1 MVNKM
6 GLFIDVAYDSLIKKD
21 EELCGDRVDII
32 RLEDSTIIVLADGL
46 GSGVKANILASL
58 TAKIAST
65 MLKEGADI
73 YETVDTIVNTLPVCK
88 VRNIAYCTFTIM
100 KIYNDGRAYIAEYDN
115 PPFFLIGSNENIEMK
130 KKESIIN
137 EKKVVESQ
145 FILQEGDVLT
155 VVSDGCIHAG
165 IGNILN
171 LGWSWDN
178 VENYL
183 TRNIQHRRSA
193 KNIAKDLIQVCWDL
207 YGGKPGDDTTVVCVK
222 ARKPEYIDLFTG
234 APEDKRN
241 DSYVIKEFMS
251 GTGKKI
257 ICGGTTSNIASREL
271 GRVLKVNLDFFD
283 KDVPPTATMDGI
295 DLVTEGV
302 LTLSKAIE
310 KLKNYQ
316 VSFEEQES
324 DCDLEGLDGASRLV
338 KMLIEDC
345 THINLWVGK
354 AINPAHQNPNFP
366 INFSIKLK
374 LVDQLVECMRK
385 LGKYVNV
392 NYL

>member
-1 MVNKM
+1 MVSKM
-6 GLFIDVAYDSLIKKD
+6 DLFIDVVYDSLLKKD
-21 EELCGDRVDII
+21 EELCGDRVEII
-32 RLEDSTIIVLADGL
+32 RLEDSTIIVMADGL

-88 VRNIAYCTFTIM
+88 VREIAYCTFTIM

-115 PPFFLIGSNENIEMK
+115 PPYFLIRNNEGLEIN

-137 EKKVVESQ
+137 EKKVVESE
-145 FILQEGDVLT
+145 FILKEGDVLT

-178 VENYL
+178 VQNYL
-183 TRNIQHRRSA
+183 IRNSQFRRSA
-193 KNIAKDLIQVCWDL
+193 KNIEKDLIQVCWDL
-207 YGGKPGDDTTVVCVK
+207 YGGQPGDDTTIVCVK
-222 ARKPEYIDLFTG
+222 ARKPEVIDLFTG
-234 APEDKRN
+234 PPKDERN
-241 DSYVIKEFMS
+241 DSYIIKEFMK

-271 GRVLKVNLDFFD
+271 GRPLKVNLDFYD
-283 KDVPPTATMDGI
+283 KDVPPTATMEGI

-310 KLKNYQ
+310 KLSNYDA
-316 VSFEEQES
+316 SFAER
-324 DCDLEGLDGASRLV
+324 DNYYDLEGQDGASRLV

-345 THINLWVGK
+345 THFNLWVGK

-366 INFSIKLK
+366 IDLSIKLK
-374 LVDQLVECMRK
+374 LVDQLVEHMKK
-385 LGKYVNV
+385 LGKYVSI
-392 NYL
+392 NYI

>member
-1 MVNKM
+1 MIKM
-6 GLFIDVAYDSLIKKD
+6 GLFIDVAYDNLIKKD
-21 EELCGDRVDII
+21 EELCGDRVEVI

-88 VRNIAYCTFTIM
+88 VRNIAYCTFTLI
-100 KIYNDGRAYIAEYDN
+100 KVYNDGRTYIAEYDN
-115 PPFFLIGSNENIEMK
+115 PPFFLIRDKAGIEID

-137 EKKVVESQ
+137 DKKVVESQ
-145 FILQEGDVLT
+145 FTLQEGDVLT

-165 IGNILN
+165 IGNMLN

-178 VENYL
+178 VQNYL
-183 TRNIQHRRSA
+183 IRNIQCRRSS

-207 YGGKPGDDTTVVCVK
+207 YGGKPGDDTTALCIK
-222 ARKPEYIDLFTG
+222 ARKPEFIDLFTG
-234 APEDKRN
+234 PPKDERN
-241 DSYVIKEFMS
+241 DSSIIKEFMKGS
-251 GTGKKI
+251 GKKI
-257 ICGGTTSNIASREL
+257 ICGGTASNIASREL
-271 GRVLKVNLDFFD
+271 GRALKVDLAFYD
-283 KDVPPTATMDGI
+283 KDVPPTATMEGI

-302 LTLSKAIE
+302 LTLSKALE
-310 KLKNYQ
+310 KLANYEAGFLQ
-316 VSFEEQES
+316 QEYS
-324 DCDLEGLDGASRLV
+324 CDLEGLDGASRLV

-345 THINLWVGK
+345 THFNLWIGK

-366 INFSIKLK
+366 VDLSIKLK
-374 LVDQLVECMRK
+374 LVDRLVEHMKK
-385 LGKYVNV
+385 LGKYVTI

>member
-1 MVNKM
+1 MVSKM
-6 GLFIDVAYDSLIKKD
+6 DLFIDVAYDSLLKKD
-21 EELCGDRVDII
+21 EELCGDRVEII
-32 RLEDSTIIVLADGL
+32 RLEDSTIIVMADGL

-88 VRNIAYCTFTIM
+88 VREIAYCTFTLM

-115 PPFFLIGSNENIEMK
+115 PPYFLIRNNEGLEIN

-137 EKKVVESQ
+137 EKKVVESE
-145 FILQEGDVLT
+145 FILKEGDVLT

-178 VENYL
+178 VQNYL
-183 TRNIQHRRSA
+183 IRNSQFRRSA
-193 KNIAKDLIQVCWDL
+193 KNIEKDLIQVCWDL
-207 YGGKPGDDTTVVCVK
+207 YGGQPGDDTTIVCVK
-222 ARKPEYIDLFTG
+222 ARKPEVIDLFTG
-234 APEDKRN
+234 PPKDERN
-241 DSYVIKEFMS
+241 DRYIIKEFMK

-271 GRVLKVNLDFFD
+271 GRPLKVNLDFYD
-283 KDVPPTATMDGI
+283 KDVPPTATMEGI

-310 KLKNYQ
+310 KLSNYDA
-316 VSFEEQES
+316 SFAER
-324 DCDLEGLDGASRLV
+324 DNYYDLEGQDGASRLV

-345 THINLWVGK
+345 THFNLWVGK

-366 INFSIKLK
+366 IDLSIKLK
-374 LVDQLVECMRK
+374 LVDQLVEHMKK
-385 LGKYVNV
+385 LGKYVSI
-392 NYL
+392 NYI

>member
-1 MVNKM
+1 VSKM
-6 GLFIDVAYDSLIKKD
+6 GLFIDVAYDSLLKKN

-32 RLEDSTIIVLADGL
+32 RLEDSTIIVMADGL

-115 PPFFLIGSNENIEMK
+115 PPFFLIRNNNGIKME

-137 EKKVVESQ
+137 GKKVLESEFTLGQ
-145 FILQEGDVLT
+145 DDVLT
-155 VVSDGCIHAG
+155 IVSDGCIHAG

-178 VENYL
+178 VHNYL
-183 TRNIQHRRSA
+183 IRNTKFRRSA
-193 KNIAKDLIQVCWDL
+193 KNISKDLIQVCWDL
-207 YGGKPGDDTTVVCVK
+207 YGGNPGDDTTAVCIK
-222 ARKPEYIDLFTG
+222 ARKPEVINLFTG
-234 APEDKRN
+234 PSKDERS
-241 DSYVIKEFMS
+241 DSNVIKEFMS
-251 GTGKKI
+251 GPGKKI

-302 LTLSKAIE
+302 LTLSKTIE
-310 KLKNYQ
+310 KLRNYEANF
-316 VSFEEQES
+316 SPLEYS
-324 DCDLEGLDGASRLV
+324 SDLEGLDGASRLV

-345 THINLWVGK
+345 THLNLWVGK
-354 AINPAHQNPNFP
+354 AVNPAHQIPNSKVDL
-366 INFSIKLK
+366 SIKLK
-374 LVDQLVECMRK
+374 LVDQLVEYMKK
-385 LGKYVNV
+385 LGKYVNI
-392 NYL
+392 NYI

>member
-1 MVNKM
+1 M
-6 GLFIDVAYDSLIKKD
+6 GLFIDVSYDNLIKKD

-32 RLEDSTIIVLADGL
+32 RLQDSTIIVLADGL

-88 VRNIAYCTFTIM
+88 VRKIAYCTFTLI
-100 KIYNDGRAYIAEYDN
+100 KIYNDGRAYIVEYDN
-115 PPFFLIGSNENIEMK
+115 PPFFLIRGNKGIK
-130 KKESIIN
+130 IDKKESIIN
-137 EKKVVESQ
+137 DKKVYESQ
-145 FILQEGDVLT
+145 FTMQEGDVLT

-178 VENYL
+178 VQNYL
-183 TRNIQHRRSA
+183 IRNIQCRRSA

-207 YGGKPGDDTTVVCVK
+207 YGGKPGDDTTALCIK
-222 ARKPEYIDLFTG
+222 ARKPEIIDIFTG
-234 APEDKRN
+234 PPKDARN
-241 DSYVIKEFMS
+241 DSHVIREFMR
-251 GTGKKI
+251 GNGKKI

-271 GRVLKVNLDFFD
+271 GRELKVNLDFFD
-283 KDVPPTATMDGI
+283 KDVPPTASLEGI

-310 KLKNYQ
+310 KLKNYEANFSQ
-316 VSFEEQES
+316 QEYS
-324 DCDLEGLDGASRLV
+324 CNLEGLDGASRLV

-354 AINPAHQNPNFP
+354 AINSAHQNPNFS
-366 INFSIKLK
+366 IDFNIKLK
-374 LVDQLVECMRK
+374 IVDQLVECMKK
-385 LGKYVNV
+385 LGKHVNV